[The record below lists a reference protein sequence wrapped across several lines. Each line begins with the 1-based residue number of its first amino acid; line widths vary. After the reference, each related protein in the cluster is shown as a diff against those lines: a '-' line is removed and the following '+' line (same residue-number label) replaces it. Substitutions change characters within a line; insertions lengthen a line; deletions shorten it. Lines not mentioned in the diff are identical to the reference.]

1 MSGLSSWWTTVALVA
16 GREIRI
22 RATSKAFLWTTGLLV
37 AAIVAGGLVLS
48 ALEPDVLRPD
58 VVGVPTSSTG
68 LGPAVEAAGAAVG
81 APLEVRH
88 LEGDG
93 VAELT
98 AGEVDAVLEASGPTL
113 TATVLTGVPFTLEP
127 VLSVLAQQL
136 ELADQIARL
145 GGDPA
150 QVVGA
155 VAEAQPRVVSLEEV
169 PAVDDD
175 VVGGGQALTGV
186 LSGVLIFIAI
196 IMSGQLVA
204 VGVVEEKTSRVVE
217 LLLATIRPA
226 ELMAGKVLGIGVIG
240 LIQLAAVLIAGAG
253 TALATGVVDGT
264 GVDVGATVVWVVVW
278 FLLGYAMYSL
288 LLGGLGALVSRQE
301 DVQTVVTPV
310 IVMATIP
317 YLIGVTVAPTEP
329 SSPLVQWLSL
339 VPFFAPFLMP
349 IRISVGGV
357 APWEMALALVL
368 AVLTI
373 PVLVWLAGRI
383 YRNAVL
389 RTGARVPLRE
399 ALRGA

>member
-1 MSGLSSWWTTVALVA
+1 VSRLSSWWTTIALVA

-37 AAIVAGGLVLS
+37 AAIVAGGFVLS
-48 ALEPDVLRPD
+48 ALEPGMLRPD
-58 VVGVPTSSTG
+58 VVGVPASSTG
-68 LGPAVEAAGAAVG
+68 LGPAVEAAGASVG
-81 APLEVRH
+81 ASLEVH
-88 LEGDG
+88 ELEGDG

-98 AGEVDAVLEASGPTL
+98 AGEVDAVLEVSGPTL

-155 VAEAQPRVVSLEEV
+155 VAEAQPRVVTLEEV
-169 PAVDDD
+169 PAVDG
-175 VVGGGQALTGV
+175 VEGGQAFTGV
-186 LSGVLIFIAI
+186 ISGVLIFIAI
-196 IMSGQLVA
+196 VMSGQLVA

-240 LIQLAAVLIAGAG
+240 LIQLAAVLVAGAG
-253 TALATGVVDGT
+253 TALATGVLDGT

-310 IVMATIP
+310 IAMATIP
-317 YLIGVTVAPTEP
+317 YLIGVTITPTDP

-349 IRISVGGV
+349 IRIGLGV
-357 APWEMALALVL
+357 VQPWEMALALAL
-368 AVLTI
+368 AILTI
-373 PVLVWLAGRI
+373 PVLVWLTGRI